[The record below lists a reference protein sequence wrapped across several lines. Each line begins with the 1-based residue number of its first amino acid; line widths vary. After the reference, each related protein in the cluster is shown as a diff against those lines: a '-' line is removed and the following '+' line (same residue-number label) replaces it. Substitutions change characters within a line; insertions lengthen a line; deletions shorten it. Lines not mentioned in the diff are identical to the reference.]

1 MRNARKIPW
10 VKTALLWGGLFLAVY
25 GLVMIKTAVE
35 GPQGLQRPTSYFP
48 GPGGYKALYLWLK
61 GLGLPVKRWE
71 QPPDRLAGEVS
82 VLLIVEPEL
91 VPEGRELEALTGW
104 VRKGGT
110 LILAVGRPKGFLSC
124 FGFELAP
131 PTGTNGGGVTKGLP
145 AFQPGPYTL
154 KVSSIQGGGH
164 LDLVTKR
171 PEAVLHCRDRWGGLL
186 AAVREGKGQVI
197 ALADPTLFSN
207 ILLGKADHA
216 RLALNLALA
225 HLGQGALC
233 MDEYYHGYG
242 RAASVW
248 EHLFT
253 SSAAVPL
260 LQAVIFLLVLWAAT
274 GRRFGPARSEIK
286 EEARSSMEYVKAVA
300 RLLQKAGAGALALE
314 LLARRA
320 EEEAERL
327 LLNQD
332 EVLLKRIRK
341 AREGGGLKGISDR
354 ELTRRA
360 GELHDALMEAR
371 RRGAS
376 GKIRG

>member
-1 MRNARKIPW
+1 
-10 VKTALLWGGLFLAVY
+10 
-25 GLVMIKTAVE
+25 
-35 GPQGLQRPTSYFP
+35 
-48 GPGGYKALYLWLK
+48 
-61 GLGLPVKRWE
+61 
-71 QPPDRLAGEVS
+71 
-82 VLLIVEPEL
+82 
-91 VPEGRELEALTGW
+91 
-104 VRKGGT
+104 
-110 LILAVGRPKGFLSC
+110 
-124 FGFELAP
+124 
-131 PTGTNGGGVTKGLP
+131 
-145 AFQPGPYTL
+145 
-154 KVSSIQGGGH
+154 GH

-260 LQAVIFLLVLWAAT
+260 LQAVIL
-274 GRRFGPARSEIK
+274 IK